1 MKRLFL
7 LFGIFLVLNSVVFG
21 AEKTDYVALYENA
34 QPYHTTFF
42 NNVDPYQDEDS
53 LKYAWSPYPLFRTSE
68 DLYFKNLYKIEAG
81 YYLLTPRKLED
92 KYYVLFK
99 QNGKVKFIIPTVK
112 VTQTPVNFYPQNT
125 PRKKETFWNKMGQK
139 LADAAN
145 GVCKDNKRQKPPQS
159 LLKLENLKPYYV
171 LHFYYGDKCYIM
183 VFKNTNL

>member
-7 LFGIFLVLNSVVFG
+7 ILSIFFLFSSTVAR
-21 AEKTDYVALYENA
+21 AEDTNYIALYEEA
-34 QPYHTTFF
+34 QPYRSTFF
-42 NNVDPYQDEDS
+42 NNVDPWQDEDS

-112 VTQTPVNFYPQNT
+112 VKPTPVNFYPQNA
-125 PRKKETFWNKMGQK
+125 PRKKTTVWNKIGQK

-159 LLKLENLKPYYV
+159 LLKLENQKPFYI